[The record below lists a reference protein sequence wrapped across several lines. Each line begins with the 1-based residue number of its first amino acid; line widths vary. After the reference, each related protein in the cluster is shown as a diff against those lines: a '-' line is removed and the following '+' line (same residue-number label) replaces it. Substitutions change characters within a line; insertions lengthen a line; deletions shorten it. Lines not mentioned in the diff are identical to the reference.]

1 MLLLSFNFFFFFF
14 ATTFG
19 SMWKNYLLTVE
30 GFQSTNPKQI
40 YFPKLYFICGSYLN
54 YGVESVDDLINFFN
68 L

>member
-1 MLLLSFNFFFFFF
+1 MLLLFFNFFL
-14 ATTFG
+14 AATFG

-40 YFPKLYFICGSYLN
+40 YFPKLYFICGAYLN
-54 YGVESVDDLINFFN
+54 YGVIPVDDLIYLFN